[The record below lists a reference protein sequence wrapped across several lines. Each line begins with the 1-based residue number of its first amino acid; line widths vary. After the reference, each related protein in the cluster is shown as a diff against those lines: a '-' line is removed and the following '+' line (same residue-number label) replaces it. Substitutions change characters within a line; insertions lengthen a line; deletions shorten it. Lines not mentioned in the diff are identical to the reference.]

1 MCTKR
6 MTCVYLRT
14 YAPQMRVRAWA
25 TRGVYVSIYTETHR
39 SGKMGVN
46 HITYILVYTEHGS
59 GNSVIS
65 KIIFFIL
72 R

>member
-39 SGKMGVN
+39 SGKMSVN

-59 GNSVIS
+59 RNSEIS
-65 KIIFFIL
+65 RIIFFIL